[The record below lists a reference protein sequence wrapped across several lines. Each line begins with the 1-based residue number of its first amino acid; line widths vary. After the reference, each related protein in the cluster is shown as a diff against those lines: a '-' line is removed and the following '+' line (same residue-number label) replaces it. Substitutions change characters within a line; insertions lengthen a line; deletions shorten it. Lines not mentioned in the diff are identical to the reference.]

1 VIKSFIKNSAIYT
14 IATVLTRGIAIFLV
28 PIYTRYLTPA
38 EYGMIDYFMIL
49 ASIINL
55 TIALEISQAVVRYYQ
70 DAVGIE
76 EKRNYVATAFIFTIF
91 VYVLY
96 FITSF
101 VFASELSYLF
111 LDDEHMSALFMI
123 ASGAIATNGI
133 FYFVQNQLKFEIRP
147 KDFAVVSIANVIVLA
162 CVAIYLLVVVGM
174 KVESIFIAQIIANIV
189 SSMMALY
196 MSRQSYGVI
205 FIYSKFKEMVSFSYP
220 LVFSGVAVFVAMYID
235 RIAIKDLL
243 GLEELGIY
251 GLAYRF
257 ASIAGLVMIGF
268 QSSLMPLVYKHHQEE
283 NTPKDISKIFN
294 IFSLFALFVVA
305 GSIVFSREI
314 IILFTTESFYGA
326 SSLIAILV
334 MAVFFS
340 NMYIFAPG
348 IGIAKKTKL
357 TAFIM
362 TLGAL
367 LNLILNYTLIPI
379 MGINGSAMATLTS
392 AMVIFLLYVI
402 IAYKYYPIP
411 YKTKELLIAF
421 VLVLTS
427 GYLVENTFVGISFL
441 SIIVKIVY
449 LLMVLVL
456 VSLVLVDKKY
466 LNKMKLKINRKNN
479 V

>member
-1 VIKSFIKNSAIYT
+1 MIKSFIRNSAIYT
-14 IATVLTRGIAIFLV
+14 IATVLTRGIAIFLI
-28 PIYTRYLTPA
+28 PIYTRYLTPT
-38 EYGMIDYFMIL
+38 EYGIIDYFVIL

-111 LDDEHMSALFMI
+111 LDDEHMSVLFII

-147 KDFAVVSIANVIVLA
+147 KDFAIVSLVNVMLLGCITV
-162 CVAIYLLVVVGM
+162 YLLVVEYMG
-174 KVESIFIAQIIANIV
+174 VESIFIAQIIANTIGSILAV
-189 SSMMALY
+189 YTA
-196 MSRQSYGVI
+196 RESYGFV
-205 FIYSKFKEMVSFSYP
+205 FMYDKFKEMIAFSYP
-220 LVFSGVAVFVAMYID
+220 LVFSGVAVFVALYID
-235 RIAIKDLL
+235 RIAIKDML

-251 GLAYRF
+251 GIAYRF
-257 ASIAGLVMIGF
+257 AAVAGLVMVGF
-268 QSSLMPLVYKHHQEE
+268 QSSLMPLVYKHYQEE

-294 IFSLFALFVVA
+294 VFSIFALFVVA

-362 TLGAL
+362 TLGAF
-367 LNLILNYTLIPI
+367 LNLALNYTLIPI
-379 MGINGSAMATLTS
+379 MGLSGSAMATLTS
-392 AMVIFLLYVI
+392 SIVIFVLYVI
-402 IAYKYYPIP
+402 LAYKYYPIP
-411 YKTKELLIAF
+411 YKTKELLMAF
-421 VLVLTS
+421 VFVLAS
-427 GYLVENTFVGISFL
+427 GYLVENVFVEISIF
-441 SIIVKIVY
+441 SIITKTIY
-449 LLMVLVL
+449 LLMVVVL
-456 VSLVLVDKKY
+456 VSLLLVDQEYLKKIK
-466 LNKMKLKINRKNN
+466 LNAKRT

>member
-1 VIKSFIKNSAIYT
+1 MIKSFIRNSAIYT
-14 IATVLTRGIAIFLV
+14 IATVLTRGIAIFLI
-28 PIYTRYLTPA
+28 PIYTRYLTPT
-38 EYGMIDYFMIL
+38 EYGIIDYFVIL

-76 EKRNYVATAFIFTIF
+76 EKRSYVATAFIFTIF
-91 VYVLY
+91 VYALY
-96 FITSF
+96 FIISF
-101 VFASELSYLF
+101 VFAGELSYLF
-111 LDDEHMSALFMI
+111 LDDEHMSALFII

-147 KDFAVVSIANVIVLA
+147 KDFAIVSLVNVILLGCITV
-162 CVAIYLLVVVGM
+162 YLLVVEHMG
-174 KVESIFIAQIIANIV
+174 VESIFIAQIIANTAGSI
-189 SSMMALY
+189 MAVY
-196 MSRQSYGVI
+196 MVKESYGFI
-205 FIYSKFKEMVSFSYP
+205 FVYDKFKQMIAFSSP
-220 LVFSGVAVFVAMYID
+220 LVFSGVAVFVALYID
-235 RIAIKDLL
+235 RIAIKDML

-251 GLAYRF
+251 GIAYRF
-257 ASIAGLVMIGF
+257 AAVAGLVMVGF
-268 QSSLMPLVYKHHQEE
+268 QSSLIPLVYKHYQEE

-294 IFSLFALFVVA
+294 VFSIFALFVVA

-362 TLGAL
+362 TLGAF
-367 LNLILNYTLIPI
+367 LNLALNYTLIPI
-379 MGINGSAMATLTS
+379 MGLSGSAMATLTS
-392 AMVIFLLYVI
+392 SIVIFVLYVI
-402 IAYKYYPIP
+402 LAYKYYPIP
-411 YKTKELLIAF
+411 YKTKELLMAF
-421 VLVLTS
+421 VFVLAS
-427 GYLVENTFVGISFL
+427 GYLVENVFVEISIF
-441 SIIVKIVY
+441 SIITKTIY
-449 LLMVLVL
+449 LLMVVVL
-456 VSLVLVDKKY
+456 VSLLLVDQEYLKKIK
-466 LNKMKLKINRKNN
+466 LNAKRT

>member
-1 VIKSFIKNSAIYT
+1 MIKSFIKNSAIYT

-28 PIYTRYLTPA
+28 PIYTRYLTPT

-111 LDDEHMSALFMI
+111 LDDEHMSVLFII

-147 KDFAVVSIANVIVLA
+147 KDFAIVSLVNVMLLGCITV
-162 CVAIYLLVVVGM
+162 YLLVVEYMG
-174 KVESIFIAQIIANIV
+174 VESIFIAQIIANTIGSILAV
-189 SSMMALY
+189 YTA
-196 MSRQSYGVI
+196 RESYGFV
-205 FIYSKFKEMVSFSYP
+205 FMYDKFKEMIAFSYP
-220 LVFSGVAVFVAMYID
+220 LVFSGVAVFVALYID
-235 RIAIKDLL
+235 RIAIKDML

-251 GLAYRF
+251 GIAYRF
-257 ASIAGLVMIGF
+257 AAVAGLVMVGF
-268 QSSLMPLVYKHHQEE
+268 QSSLMPLVYKHYQEE

-294 IFSLFALFVVA
+294 VFSIFALFVVA

-362 TLGAL
+362 TLGAF
-367 LNLILNYTLIPI
+367 LNLALNYTLIPI
-379 MGINGSAMATLTS
+379 MGLSGSAMATLTS
-392 AMVIFLLYVI
+392 SIVIFVLYVI
-402 IAYKYYPIP
+402 LAYKYYPIP
-411 YKTKELLIAF
+411 YKTKELLMAF
-421 VLVLTS
+421 VFVLAS
-427 GYLVENTFVGISFL
+427 GYLVENVFVEISIF
-441 SIIVKIVY
+441 SIITKTIY
-449 LLMVLVL
+449 LLMVVVL
-456 VSLVLVDKKY
+456 VSLLLVDQEYLKKIK
-466 LNKMKLKINRKNN
+466 LNAKRT